1 MGTYARRSP
10 LRFLAPVA
18 ILGFGLA
25 LLLIVSSSDEGDST
39 GTPSASEREKD
50 RDLGTDSRKARR
62 ERRNAEANGS
72 GGLPTRTYTVKA
84 GDTLGSISE
93 KTGIPVEKLQEL
105 NPQLDPQQ
113 LVSGQ
118 KIKLRE

>member
-18 ILGFGLA
+18 LIVFGLA
-25 LLLIVSSSDEGDST
+25 LMMVVSSSK
-39 GTPSASEREKD
+39 GTSGGGKSSSSEQVKQ
-50 RDLGTDSRKARR
+50 RDLGSSTAKKPRKPGATGKLPSRY
-62 ERRNAEANGS
+62 
-72 GGLPTRTYTVKA
+72 YTVKS
-84 GDTLGSISE
+84 GDTLGSISG
-93 KTGIPVEKLQEL
+93 KVGIPVAKLQEL

-118 KIKLRE
+118 KIKLRQ

>member
-18 ILGFGLA
+18 LVAFGIAILMV
-25 LLLIVSSSDEGDST
+25 VSSTGGSDGGSKPT
-39 GTPSASEREKD
+39 ASEQEKD
-50 RDLGTDSRKARR
+50 RDLGASTKKKSKRR
-62 ERRNAEANGS
+62 TAAD
-72 GGLPTRTYTVKA
+72 GGLPTRTYTVKS

-93 KTGIPVEKLQEL
+93 KTGIPIQKLQEL
-105 NPQLDPQQ
+105 NPELDPQQ

>member
-10 LRFLAPVA
+10 LRFLAPLALVV
-18 ILGFGLA
+18 FGLA
-25 LLLIVSSSDEGDST
+25 LLVVVSSSNSGDS
-39 GTPSASEREKD
+39 GNSQSASESEKD
-50 RDLGTDSRKARR
+50 RDLGSSTKKSKRKAKSSS
-62 ERRNAEANGS
+62 ANGT
-72 GGLPTRTYTVKA
+72 LPSRTYTVKS
-84 GDTLGSISE
+84 GDTLLSISE

-118 KIKLRE
+118 KIKLKE

>member
-18 ILGFGLA
+18 LVIFGLA
-25 LLLIVSSSDEGDST
+25 LLLIVSTSNGGDEND
-39 GTPSASEREKD
+39 TPTASEQAKE
-50 RDLGTDSRKARR
+50 RDLGKAEKRARR
-62 ERRNAEANGS
+62 ARRDAASNEGK
-72 GGLPTRTYTVKA
+72 LPTDTYTVKS

-93 KTGIPVEKLQEL
+93 KTGIPVAKLQEL
-105 NPQLDPQQ
+105 NPELDPQQ

>member
-18 ILGFGLA
+18 LVIFGLT
-25 LLLIVSSSDEGDST
+25 LLTIVATSGGDGGNDKPT
-39 GTPSASEREKD
+39 ASEQAKQQ
-50 RDLGTDSRKARR
+50 DLGRAERR
-62 ERRNAEANGS
+62 ERRARREAAANEGQ
-72 GGLPTRTYTVKA
+72 LPTGTYTVKS

-93 KTGIPVEKLQEL
+93 KTGIPVDKLQEL

>member
-18 ILGFGLA
+18 LVLFGLA
-25 LLLIVSSSDEGDST
+25 LLVILSSSGDSDSNS
-39 GTPSASEREKD
+39 TPSASERQKD
-50 RDLGTDSRKARR
+50 RDLGTSSKKKKKNRTST
-62 ERRNAEANGS
+62 ANGS
-72 GGLPTRTYTVKA
+72 LPTQTYTVKS

-93 KTGIPVEKLQEL
+93 KTGIPVDKLQEL

>member
-18 ILGFGLA
+18 LIAFGLA
-25 LLLIVSSSDEGDST
+25 LLVVVSSSNSGDT
-39 GTPSASEREKD
+39 GNTPSASEREKD
-50 RDLGTDSRKARR
+50 RDLGASTKRSKRKSKSSS
-62 ERRNAEANGS
+62 ANGT
-72 GGLPTRTYTVKA
+72 LPSRTYTVKS

-93 KTGIPVEKLQEL
+93 KTGIPIEKLQEL

-118 KIKLRE
+118 KIKLKE

>member
-18 ILGFGLA
+18 IVAFGLA
-25 LLLIVSSSDEGDST
+25 LLLIVSSSGGGDSS

-62 ERRNAEANGS
+62 ERRNADASGS
-72 GGLPTRTYTVKA
+72 GGLPSRTYTVKS
-84 GDTLGSISE
+84 GDTLQAISE

>member
-18 ILGFGLA
+18 LVAFAIA
-25 LLLIVSSSDEGDST
+25 LLVVLSSSDSGDSDN
-39 GTPSASEREKD
+39 TPSASERAKD
-50 RDLGTDSRKARR
+50 RDLGTSSKKKSKRR
-62 ERRNAEANGS
+62 SAADGA
-72 GGLPTRTYTVKA
+72 LPTRTYTVKS

-93 KTGIPVEKLQEL
+93 KTGIPVDKLQEL

>member
-18 ILGFGLA
+18 LIAFGLA
-25 LLLIVSSSDEGDST
+25 LLVVVSSSNSGGSDNA
-39 GTPSASEREKD
+39 PSASEREKD
-50 RDLGTDSRKARR
+50 RDLGTSTKKSKRKSKSSS
-62 ERRNAEANGS
+62 ANGT
-72 GGLPTRTYTVKA
+72 LPSRTYTVKS

-93 KTGIPVEKLQEL
+93 KTGIPIEKLQEL

-118 KIKLRE
+118 KIKLKE

>member
-18 ILGFGLA
+18 LVAFGLA
-25 LLLIVSSSDEGDST
+25 LLVVVSSSNSGDSDS
-39 GTPSASEREKD
+39 TPSASEREKD
-50 RDLGTDSRKARR
+50 RDLGASTKKKKRKSKSS
-62 ERRNAEANGS
+62 ANGT
-72 GGLPTRTYTVKA
+72 LPTRTYTVQR

-105 NPQLDPQQ
+105 NPQIDPQQ
-113 LVSGQ
+113 LTTGQ

>member
-18 ILGFGLA
+18 LVAFGLA
-25 LLLIVSSSDEGDST
+25 LLVVVSSTGNDESGNK
-39 GTPSASEREKD
+39 PSASEQQKD
-50 RDLGTDSRKARR
+50 RDLGSSSKKKSKRKSKSS
-62 ERRNAEANGS
+62 ANGT
-72 GGLPTRTYTVKA
+72 LPTRSYTVKS
-84 GDTLGSISE
+84 GDTLQSISE

>member
-18 ILGFGLA
+18 IVIFGLA
-25 LLLIVSSSDEGDST
+25 LLVIVSSSNSGDSDN
-39 GTPSASEREKD
+39 TPSASEREKD
-50 RDLGTDSRKARR
+50 RDLGTSTKKSKRKSKSSS
-62 ERRNAEANGS
+62 ANGT
-72 GGLPTRTYTVKA
+72 LPSRTYTVKS

-93 KTGIPVEKLQEL
+93 KTGIPIEKLQEL

-118 KIKLRE
+118 KIKLKE

>member
-18 ILGFGLA
+18 LVAFGLA
-25 LLLIVSSSDEGDST
+25 LLVVVSSSNSGDS
-39 GTPSASEREKD
+39 GNTPSASEREKD
-50 RDLGTDSRKARR
+50 RDLGASTKKSKRKSKSS
-62 ERRNAEANGS
+62 ANGT
-72 GGLPTRTYTVKA
+72 LPTRTYTVKS

-93 KTGIPVEKLQEL
+93 KTGIPIEKLQEL

-118 KIKLRE
+118 KIKLKE

>member
-1 MGTYARRSP
+1 
-10 LRFLAPVA
+10 V
-18 ILGFGLA
+18 
-25 LLLIVSSSDEGDST
+25 LLMIVSSSDGGGST
-39 GTPSASEREKD
+39 STPSASEQQKSK
-50 RDLGTDSRKARR
+50 DLGTSTKKTRKKRAG
-62 ERRNAEANGS
+62 AS
-72 GGLPTRTYTVKA
+72 GALPTKTYTVKS

-93 KTGIPVEKLQEL
+93 KTGIPVTKLQEL

>member
-18 ILGFGLA
+18 LVAFGLA
-25 LLLIVSSSDEGDST
+25 LLVVLSSSNSGDSDN
-39 GTPSASEREKD
+39 TPSASEREKD
-50 RDLGTDSRKARR
+50 RDLGASTKKKKRKSKSS
-62 ERRNAEANGS
+62 ANGN
-72 GGLPTRTYTVKA
+72 LPTRTYTVQKD
-84 GDTLGSISE
+84 DTLLSISE

-105 NPQLDPQQ
+105 NPQIDPQQ
-113 LVSGQ
+113 LTTGQ

>member
-18 ILGFGLA
+18 LVAFGIA
-25 LLLIVSSSDEGDST
+25 LLVVVSSSGNGDS
-39 GTPSASEREKD
+39 GNTPSASEREKD
-50 RDLGTDSRKARR
+50 RDLGTSTKKKSKRKSRSS
-62 ERRNAEANGS
+62 ANGS
-72 GGLPTRTYTVKA
+72 LPTRTYTVQR

-105 NPQLDPQQ
+105 NPQIDPQQ
-113 LVSGQ
+113 LTTGQ

>member
-18 ILGFGLA
+18 LIAFGLA
-25 LLLIVSSSDEGDST
+25 LLVIVSSSNSGDS
-39 GTPSASEREKD
+39 GNTPSASEREKD
-50 RDLGTDSRKARR
+50 RDLGTTSSKKSKRKSRAS
-62 ERRNAEANGS
+62 ANGT
-72 GGLPTRTYTVKA
+72 LPSRSYTVKS
-84 GDTLGSISE
+84 GDTLQSISE

>member
-18 ILGFGLA
+18 LIAFGLA
-25 LLLIVSSSDEGDST
+25 LLVIVSSSNSGDSDN
-39 GTPSASEREKD
+39 TPSASEREKD
-50 RDLGTDSRKARR
+50 RDLGSSTKKKKRKSKSS
-62 ERRNAEANGS
+62 ANGS
-72 GGLPTRTYTVKA
+72 LPTRSYTVQR

-93 KTGIPVEKLQEL
+93 KTGIPVDKLQEL
-105 NPQLDPQQ
+105 NPQIDPQQ
-113 LVSGQ
+113 LTTGR

>member
-18 ILGFGLA
+18 LVLFGIA
-25 LLLIVSSSDEGDST
+25 LLMIVSSSDGGNDSGST
-39 GTPSASEREKD
+39 SASEQQKD
-50 RDLGTDSRKARR
+50 KDLGTSSKKTRKRKSTSGS
-62 ERRNAEANGS
+62 NGA
-72 GGLPTRTYTVKA
+72 LPTRTYTVKS
-84 GDTLGSISE
+84 GDTLGSISA
-93 KTGIPVEKLQEL
+93 KTGIPVAKLQEL

>member
-18 ILGFGLA
+18 LVAFGVAILM
-25 LLLIVSSSDEGDST
+25 IVSNSST
-39 GTPSASEREKD
+39 GSGSSQPSASEQAKE
-50 RDLGTDSRKARR
+50 RDLGAAQKKPRK
-62 ERRNAEANGS
+62 RRNAS
-72 GGLPTRTYTVKA
+72 GQSNLPTKSYTVKS
-84 GDTLGSISE
+84 GDTLGSIAE
-93 KTGIPVEKLQEL
+93 KVGIPVAKLQEL
-105 NPQLDPQQ
+105 NPELDPQQ

>member
-18 ILGFGLA
+18 IIAFGLA
-25 LLLIVSSSDEGDST
+25 LLVILSSSNSGDGNS
-39 GTPSASEREKD
+39 TPSASEREKD
-50 RDLGTDSRKARR
+50 RDLGTSTKKSKRKSKSSS
-62 ERRNAEANGS
+62 ANGS
-72 GGLPTRTYTVKA
+72 LPTKSYTVKS
-84 GDTLGSISE
+84 GDTLQAISE

-118 KIKLRE
+118 KIKLRQ

>member
-10 LRFLAPVA
+10 LRFLAPIALVVFA
-18 ILGFGLA
+18 IA
-25 LLLIVSSSDEGDST
+25 LLMIVSSSGGSDDGGST
-39 GTPSASEREKD
+39 SASEQEKSK
-50 RDLGTDSRKARR
+50 DLGSSSKKSKKKRTS
-62 ERRNAEANGS
+62 ANGS
-72 GGLPTRTYTVKA
+72 LPTRTYTVKS
-84 GDTLGSISE
+84 GDTLGSISA
-93 KTGIPVEKLQEL
+93 KTGIPVDKLQEI

>member
-18 ILGFGLA
+18 IVAFGLA
-25 LLLIVSSSDEGDST
+25 LLVIVSSSNSGDS
-39 GTPSASEREKD
+39 GNTPSASEREKD
-50 RDLGTDSRKARR
+50 RDLGASTKRSKRKSKSST
-62 ERRNAEANGS
+62 ANGS
-72 GGLPTRTYTVKA
+72 LPTRTYTVKS

-118 KIKLRE
+118 KIKLKE

>member
-18 ILGFGLA
+18 LVAFGLA
-25 LLLIVSSSDEGDST
+25 LLVVVSSSNSGDSDT
-39 GTPSASEREKD
+39 TQSPSEREKD
-50 RDLGTDSRKARR
+50 RDIGASTKKSKRKAKSSS
-62 ERRNAEANGS
+62 ANGT
-72 GGLPTRTYTVKA
+72 LPSRTYTVKS

-105 NPQLDPQQ
+105 NPELDPQQ

-118 KIKLRE
+118 KIKLKE

>member
-18 ILGFGLA
+18 LVAFGLA
-25 LLLIVSSSDEGDST
+25 LLVILSSSNSGDS
-39 GTPSASEREKD
+39 GNTPSASEREKD
-50 RDLGTDSRKARR
+50 RDLGTTSKTKSKRKSKS
-62 ERRNAEANGS
+62 ANGS
-72 GGLPTRTYTVKA
+72 LPTRSYTVKS
-84 GDTLGSISE
+84 GDTLQSISE

>member
-18 ILGFGLA
+18 LVVFGIA
-25 LLLIVSSSDEGDST
+25 LLMIVSSSGGGNDSGST
-39 GTPSASEREKD
+39 SASEKQKD
-50 RDLGTDSRKARR
+50 QDLGTTSKKTRKHTSTSGTS
-62 ERRNAEANGS
+62 GS
-72 GGLPTRTYTVKA
+72 LPTKTYTVKS
-84 GDTLGSISE
+84 GDTLGSISA
-93 KTGIPVEKLQEL
+93 KTGIPVDKLQEL

>member
-10 LRFLAPVA
+10 LRFLAPIA
-18 ILGFGLA
+18 LIAFGLA
-25 LLLIVSSSDEGDST
+25 LLVVVSSSNSGD
-39 GTPSASEREKD
+39 GDNTPSASEKEKD
-50 RDLGTDSRKARR
+50 RDLGTSTEKTKRKSRSST
-62 ERRNAEANGS
+62 ANGT
-72 GGLPTRTYTVKA
+72 LPSRTYTVKS

-118 KIKLRE
+118 KIKLKE

>member
-10 LRFLAPVA
+10 MRFLAPVA
-18 ILGFGLA
+18 IVAFGLA
-25 LLLIVSSSDEGDST
+25 LLVIVSSSNSGDSG
-39 GTPSASEREKD
+39 GTPSASEKEKD
-50 RDLGTDSRKARR
+50 RDLGASPKKSKRKAKSSS
-62 ERRNAEANGS
+62 ADGT
-72 GGLPTRTYTVKA
+72 LPTRTYTVKS

-93 KTGIPVEKLQEL
+93 KTGIPIEKLQEL

>member
-18 ILGFGLA
+18 IVIFGLA
-25 LLLIVSSSDEGDST
+25 LLVIVSSSNSGD
-39 GTPSASEREKD
+39 GDNTPSASEREKD
-50 RDLGTDSRKARR
+50 RDLGASTKKSKRKSKSSS
-62 ERRNAEANGS
+62 ANGT
-72 GGLPTRTYTVKA
+72 LPSRTYTVKS

-93 KTGIPVEKLQEL
+93 KTGIPIEKLQEL

-118 KIKLRE
+118 KIKLKE